1 MVCAGTGAGAGA
13 GAAALG
19 FSSGC
24 LVRKESNNATVVFQP
39 QSTTNLSVQ
48 PFTNNGTPIT
58 NTFEMPGNKGFMRI
72 QAKPA
77 SVPVPPG
84 L

>member
-1 MVCAGTGAGAGA
+1 MDLRMDGIM
-13 GAAALG
+13 
-19 FSSGC
+19 
-24 LVRKESNNATVVFQP
+24 VRKESNNATVVFQP

-77 SVPVPPG
+77 PTPVLPP
-84 L
+84 